1 MRNIWAPWRTEYISK
16 PKDVPC
22 VFCSAPSNN
31 GNLILKKGKTCFSI
45 MNRYPYTTGHCMV
58 APYRH
63 VGDLNDLDEKEIQE
77 IFSMVKEL
85 ITAIRASLRP
95 EGFNIGCN
103 LGKVAGA
110 GFADHIHVHV
120 VPRWTGDTNFMP
132 VLADVHMISEHIEK
146 TKEKIK
152 ESLY

>member
-1 MRNIWAPWRTEYISK
+1 MRNLWAPWRAEYISK
-16 PKDVPC
+16 SKELACIFCNAPKDND
-22 VFCSAPSNN
+22 S
-31 GNLILKKGKTCFSI
+31 LILKRGKTCFSI

-63 VGDLNDLDEKEIQE
+63 VGNLDDLDEQEMHE
-77 IFSMVKEL
+77 IFTMVKEL
-85 ITAIRASLRP
+85 VSAIKECLKP
-95 EGFNIGCN
+95 QGFNIGCN

-110 GFADHIHVHV
+110 GFADHLHVHI

-152 ESLY
+152 GSLS

>member
-1 MRNIWAPWRTEYISK
+1 
-16 PKDVPC
+16 
-22 VFCSAPSNN
+22 
-31 GNLILKKGKTCFSI
+31 
-45 MNRYPYTTGHCMV
+45 MV

-152 ESLY
+152 ELLY